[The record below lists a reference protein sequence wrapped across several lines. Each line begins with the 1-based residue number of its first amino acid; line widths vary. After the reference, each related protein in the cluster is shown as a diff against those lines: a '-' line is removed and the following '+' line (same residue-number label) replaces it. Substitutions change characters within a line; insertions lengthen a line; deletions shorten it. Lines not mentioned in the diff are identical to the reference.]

1 MKGGR
6 LKVGRAAK
14 IKVLPSMLVYEDGS
28 ERPLADLSPEERK
41 AWEMKF
47 LDRIGEVI
55 MRDPVLVQK
64 LLEKQAREEAE
75 NTTA

>member
-1 MKGGR
+1 MGR
-6 LKVGRAAK
+6 GAK
-14 IKVLPSMLVYEDGS
+14 IKVLPSMLVYEDGT

-64 LLEKQAREEAE
+64 LLEKQAREEVE
-75 NTTA
+75 NETV

>member
-1 MKGGR
+1 MGR
-6 LKVGRAAK
+6 GAK
-14 IKVLPSMLVYEDGS
+14 IKVLPSMLDYADGT

-75 NTTA
+75 NATV

>member
-1 MKGGR
+1 M
-6 LKVGRAAK
+6 GRAAK

-28 ERPLADLSPEERK
+28 TRPLADLSPKERK